1 MKILHIGKYYPPHM
15 GGIKIYFQQ
24 LVLHQS
30 KVMDVAAIVASDLRR
45 TQVKV
50 LDGAEITRVTSL
62 SKSHT
67 HIMQSSCYEVRC
79 DSGMN

>member
-1 MKILHIGKYYPPHM
+1 MRALHVGKYYPPHM
-15 GGIKIYFQQ
+15 GGIEIYFQQ

-30 KVMDVAAIVASDLRR
+30 KVMEVAAIVASDLRR
-45 TQVKV
+45 TQVKI

-67 HIMQSSCYEVRC
+67 HIMHSF
-79 DSGMN
+79 